1 MLKKIGLLP
10 KDLLMKKF
18 TQITGEDP
26 AKVKKIEETEGI
38 ETIADMVEEHLINQQ
53 LREKFQS

>member
-18 TQITGEDP
+18 IQITGEDP
-26 AKVKKIEETEGI
+26 AKVKKIEEAEGI